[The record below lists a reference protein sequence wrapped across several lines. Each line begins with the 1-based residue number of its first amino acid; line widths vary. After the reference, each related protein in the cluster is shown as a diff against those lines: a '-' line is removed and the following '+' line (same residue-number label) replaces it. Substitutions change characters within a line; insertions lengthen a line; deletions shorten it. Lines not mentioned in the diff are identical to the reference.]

1 MTKNRL
7 YLTFTIACLAAYLWL
22 FYASSYDQLFPG
34 FEMCVFKNATGIP
47 CPSCGSTRAVLL
59 LSKGDIVGAMLMNPI
74 GILLGIILLT
84 VPLWM
89 LYDVLFQ
96 KETLLNFYRKTEQI
110 LKRKWIAIAV
120 ITLIL
125 ANWIWNIYKNT

>member
-7 YLTFTIACLAAYLWL
+7 YHTFTIACLAAYLWL
-22 FYASSYDQLFPG
+22 FYASSYDQLFPR